1 MQIKLLINITPIRRP
16 LTGIGYYTLNIL
28 RELLKKDIDVV
39 GLQNGRA
46 VSKEALQQ
54 LADSFLTHSSAQK
67 TNIKSL
73 KRLVVE
79 LIRAIPGSYRVKNLL
94 LSYRAKRTLA
104 QLAAQNYVYF
114 EPSFIP
120 FDYIGK
126 TITTVHDL
134 SFISYPEF
142 HPETRVTYLTGKI
155 GSSIDK
161 SDHVIVDS
169 NYILDEMHHC
179 YPSSKHK
186 SSTVYLGVDELF
198 RRYSQQE
205 CGLVNQALG
214 LQYQQFILS
223 VATLEPRK
231 NLKRLVL
238 AYKRLPDEIRTK
250 HPLVLVGDQGWKN
263 TELMKEAK
271 ELIDH
276 KQLIFT
282 GYMSDGDLKRLYSS
296 AMIFAYPSLYE
307 GFGLPIVEA
316 MASGAPVI
324 TSNRGATA
332 EISGGV
338 AVLVNP
344 EDEEDIAKAMLNLI
358 NQPELRAQLSAS
370 EIEFVKRYQWRNTVE
385 EIVEIA
391 NSISN
396 Q

>member
-1 MQIKLLINITPIRRP
+1 MPIKLLINITPIRKP

-28 RELLKKDIDVV
+28 TELLKKDIDVL
-39 GLQNGRA
+39 GLQNGR
-46 VSKEALQQ
+46 VVTKEALQQ
-54 LADSFLTHSSAQK
+54 LADSFLTYSGGQN
-67 TNIKSL
+67 TNGKSF
-73 KRLVVE
+73 KRIVVE
-79 LIRAIPGSYRVKNLL
+79 FIRAIPGSYQLKNRL
-94 LSYRAKRTLA
+94 LSYRARRTLA

-120 FDYIGK
+120 FDYAGK

-134 SFISYPEF
+134 SFVSYPQF
-142 HPETRVTYLTGKI
+142 HPETRVAYLTAKI
-155 GSSIDK
+155 GASIDK

-169 NYILDEMHHC
+169 DYILDEMHHC
-179 YPSSKHK
+179 YPSSKNK
-186 SSTVYLGVDELF
+186 SSTVYLGVDEQF
-198 RRYSQQE
+198 RGYSQQE
-205 CGLVNQALG
+205 CDSVNHTLG

-263 TELMKEAK
+263 TELVAEAE
-271 ELIDH
+271 ELIDS

-282 GYMSDGDLKRLYSS
+282 GYLSDRDLKHLYSS

-332 EISGGV
+332 EVSGH
-338 AVLVNP
+338 AALLVNP
-344 EDEEDIAKAMLNLI
+344 EDEEDIAQAMLQLI

-385 EIVEIA
+385 EILEIA

-396 Q
+396 K